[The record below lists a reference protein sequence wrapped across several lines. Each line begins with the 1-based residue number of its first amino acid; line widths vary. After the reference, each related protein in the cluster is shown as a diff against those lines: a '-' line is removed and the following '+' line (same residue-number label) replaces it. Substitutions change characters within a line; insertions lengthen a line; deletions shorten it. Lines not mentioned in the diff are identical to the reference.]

1 MSDANISI
9 QSVSKAYTRAGE
21 TLVVLDKL
29 DLEVPA
35 GEFYALMGP
44 SGSGKTTLLNIIGG
58 LDRPDSGLVEV
69 ASEELSQLSNSELAA
84 WRADNV
90 GFIFQGFNLIPVLT
104 AYENVALPLGLQP
117 LSKSERHEHAMYA
130 LELVGLADRA
140 SHRPAQL
147 SGGQAQRV
155 AIARALA
162 TDPGLIVADEPTGDL
177 DRESADSV
185 LELMSRLSA
194 EMHKTILM
202 VTHDPLAAESA
213 GTIVR
218 LDKGRLGSID
228 HKTAAPGAAAAG
240 KGTA

>member
-1 MSDANISI
+1 MSDANISV

-58 LDRPDSGLVEV
+58 LDRPDSGRVEV
-69 ASEELSQLSNSELAA
+69 AGEELSQLSNSELAA

-117 LSKSERHEHAMYA
+117 LSKSERHKHAMYA

-147 SGGQAQRV
+147 SGGQEQRV

-218 LDKGRLGSID
+218 LDKGRMESID
-228 HKTAAPGAAAAG
+228 HKAAAGAAAAG